1 MSINFQLGITQSFPC
16 NYLPDQQERLLV
28 ATDERLHNS
37 KHYAWLMAQGF
48 RRSGDQIYRP
58 HCEFCSACKSLRV
71 LVNEFTLS
79 KSQKRNVK
87 RNNHFTVHISSKVKD
102 SYYPLYE
109 NYINTLHK
117 DGSMFPATTEQYKS
131 FISCNITE
139 QIYLEIWHDNE
150 LISVAVTDVLKDA
163 LSAVYTFYHPD
174 YNQHGLGVLSI
185 LKQLSLAHE
194 MEVKYLYLGY
204 QIDECKKMNYKN
216 RYYPHQVLIENSWQT
231 VNK

>member
-1 MSINFQLGITQSFPC
+1 MSINFQLGITQSFTC

-102 SYYPLYE
+102 S
-109 NYINTLHK
+109 
-117 DGSMFPATTEQYKS
+117 S
-131 FISCNITE
+131 
-139 QIYLEIWHDNE
+139 
-150 LISVAVTDVLKDA
+150 
-163 LSAVYTFYHPD
+163 
-174 YNQHGLGVLSI
+174 
-185 LKQLSLAHE
+185 
-194 MEVKYLYLGY
+194 
-204 QIDECKKMNYKN
+204 
-216 RYYPHQVLIENSWQT
+216 
-231 VNK
+231 